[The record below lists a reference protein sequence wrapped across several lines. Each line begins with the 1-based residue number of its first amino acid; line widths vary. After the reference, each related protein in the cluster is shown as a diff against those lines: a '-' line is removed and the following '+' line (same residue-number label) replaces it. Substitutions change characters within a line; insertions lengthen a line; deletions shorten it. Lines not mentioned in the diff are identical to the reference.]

1 MDKVLAPI
9 LQFHKY
15 KSPHVVAIRDFHIP
29 EWGHTLHRGCQP
41 SPHFH
46 YILQILNTM
55 HAAQHLEALSTC
67 QGCAGDG
74 HHDRVLDVFVNKNI
88 NKILGW
94 ERKRIIPGHEA

>member
-1 MDKVLAPI
+1 
-9 LQFHKY
+9 
-15 KSPHVVAIRDFHIP
+15 
-29 EWGHTLHRGCQP
+29 
-41 SPHFH
+41 
-46 YILQILNTM
+46 M